1 MRIMSAE
8 YEALRSPSPSPIHRQ
23 GLYQIVCSIGKWRK
37 CGWCV
42 PELEWGR
49 SGEDSVPAAAGIV
62 DRLLKRRGA
71 GAWPGRT
78 AGSIDGVALCRHTA
92 GIYGDLIG
100 LAGRGLAKL
109 LRLDT
114 CYQYR
119 HQVGEACCWPGAL
132 RGLRPRTR
140 EGRIGPTAQLQGT
153 GAGGQGLDWA
163 VSLHQC

>member
-1 MRIMSAE
+1 MSAE

-23 GLYQIVCSIGKWRK
+23 GLYQIICSIGKWRK

-62 DRLLKRRGA
+62 DRPLKRCGA

-78 AGSIDGVALCRHTA
+78 VGSVDGVALCRHEA
-92 GIYGDLIG
+92 GTYGDPIG
-100 LAGRGLAKL
+100 FAGRGLAKL

-114 CYQYR
+114 CYEYR
-119 HQVGEACCWPGAL
+119 HQVDEACCRTGGVAGAEPPHKGGPNRPDRPKE
-132 RGLRPRTR
+132 RG
-140 EGRIGPTAQLQGT
+140 E
-153 GAGGQGLDWA
+153 
-163 VSLHQC
+163 SEEK